1 MSLRKEY
8 NQLFRYPVPSLVILM
23 IISFAVK
30 HTGLTKEKQECSE
43 NTYIKKK
50 VIIIYRNYKC
60 AYFNMIHSQTVSYKK
75 LILCLK
81 SFYTI
86 IKEFNFLN

>member
-8 NQLFRYPVPSLVILM
+8 SQSFLYPVPSLVILI

-30 HTGLTKEKQECSE
+30 HSGLTKEKQECSE

-60 AYFNMIHSQTVSYKK
+60 AYFNMTHLQTVSYKK
-75 LILCLK
+75 LNLCLK
-81 SFYTI
+81 SFYII
-86 IKEFNFLN
+86 IKKFNFLN